1 VNTKSEDFFSTV
13 FTAAE
18 SHCPSHFRGH
28 NVLTAVLTH
37 CVTTEKEHESMS
49 ALTTL
54 KLTNVRKPTQQPVI
68 VNQRNKLAKRLWEQM
83 ELAKAQAT
91 GDTFASKR
99 LKSVVDADGIRRTV
113 EVAKRV
119 KPWWFVS
126 ESGKVCVNVRYGSQ
140 VIELAKGKSA
150 VEVASPSELLSTLEL
165 IKTAV
170 INGEL
175 DSQIQAASGHLRAG
189 FKR

>member
-1 VNTKSEDFFSTV
+1 
-13 FTAAE
+13 
-18 SHCPSHFRGH
+18 
-28 NVLTAVLTH
+28 
-37 CVTTEKEHESMS
+37 MS

-54 KLTNVRKPTQQPVI
+54 KLTNVRKPTQQPAI

-83 ELAKAQAT
+83 ELAKAQAS

-99 LKSVVDADGIRRTV
+99 LKAVVGSDGIRRTV

-126 ESGKVCVNVRYGSQ
+126 EAGKVCLNIRYGSQ
-140 VIELAKGKSA
+140 VIELAKGKTA
-150 VEVASPSELLSTLEL
+150 VEVANPAELLSTLDL
-165 IKTAV
+165 VKTAV

-175 DSQIQAASGHLRAG
+175 DAQIQAASGHLRAG